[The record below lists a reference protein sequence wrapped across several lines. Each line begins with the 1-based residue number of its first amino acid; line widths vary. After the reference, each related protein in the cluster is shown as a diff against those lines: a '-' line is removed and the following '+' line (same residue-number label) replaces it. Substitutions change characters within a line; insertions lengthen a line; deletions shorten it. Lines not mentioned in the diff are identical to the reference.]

1 MGGALHKM
9 GLGTFIGRLFGR
21 PAEARDDYVRSTI
34 RFMELDRERIK
45 KRLNLEAEGR
55 KRGKQDQPATENES
69 LDDVEQQIVATID
82 SEKKLSHQKFIDHLK
97 TYGDRIRSL
106 GLEGLIADAAAAG
119 DAASTD
125 FKTRVHVGADVLF
138 QLRRDVVLIDDEI
151 ENFKRTHG
159 LRRMAH
165 YPRSRTLR
173 WGFVLVLLLLESVLN
188 GTFLARGHELGL
200 TGGVAEALVIAIL
213 NIGSGLCVGWKVVP
227 NVMHNSPAR
236 KITGV
241 ILTLSYLAFVIGF
254 NLAVAHYRDA
264 LGGEFPDRAGELA
277 IVLVWSDPLGV
288 ASAQSW
294 LLFAMGLGFS
304 LLSAGDGWT
313 MDDPY
318 PGYGKLHRK
327 QNELIEEY
335 AEQKRELMG
344 ELEQIRD
351 AALDALATAG
361 RNIGRRRGEFHQIM
375 QSWRDLKEAFG
386 HHLDHLEHSAKY
398 LLASYRRANEVAR
411 NSPAP
416 AHFEKS
422 WEISRPPAGDGSEEP
437 SQSPSMDAKVEKAL
451 EKIPAQK
458 RRIQAAYESAVY
470 EYRKIEQ
477 LTPEVLRDGAVGQKE
492 A

>member
-1 MGGALHKM
+1 M

-55 KRGKQDQPATENES
+55 KRGEKNQPATDKES

-82 SEKKLSHQKFIDHLK
+82 SEKKLSHQKLIDHLK
-97 TYGDRIRSL
+97 TYGDRIMSL
-106 GLEGLIADAAAAG
+106 GLEGLIAEAAAEA

-125 FKTRVHVGADVLF
+125 FRTRVHDGANVLF

-151 ENFKRTHG
+151 EDFKRTHG

-173 WGFVLVLLLLESVLN
+173 WGIALVLLLLESVLN

-200 TGGVAEALVIAIL
+200 TGGVAEALAIAFL
-213 NIGSGLCVGWKVVP
+213 NIGSGLWVGWKAVP
-227 NVMHNSPAR
+227 NVMHKSPAR

-241 ILTLSYLAFVIGF
+241 ILTLSYLALVIGF

-277 IVLVWSDPLGV
+277 LVSVWSDPLGV
-288 ASAQSW
+288 ASVQSW

-304 LLSAGDGWT
+304 LLAASDGWT

-327 QNELIEEY
+327 QTELIEEY
-335 AEQKRELMG
+335 VEQMRELMD
-344 ELEQIRD
+344 ELERIRD
-351 AALDALATAG
+351 AALEALATAG
-361 RNIGRRRGEFHQIM
+361 RNIERRRGELHQIM
-375 QSWRDLKEAFG
+375 QSRNDLKEAFG
-386 HHLDHLEHSAKY
+386 HHLDHLEHSANY
-398 LLASYRRANEVAR
+398 LLASYRRANEAAR
-411 NSPAP
+411 NSRAP
-416 AHFEKS
+416 ANFGKS
-422 WEISRPPAGDGSEEP
+422 WEIDRPPAGDGSEAP
-437 SQSPSMDAKVEKAL
+437 GQSANMDAKVEKAL
-451 EKIPAQK
+451 EELPAQN
-458 RRIQAAYESAVY
+458 RRIQEAYEAAVY

-477 LTPEVLRDGAVGQKE
+477 LTPEALRDGPVGQK
-492 A
+492 

>member
-1 MGGALHKM
+1 M

-34 RFMELDRERIK
+34 LFMELDRERIK

-55 KRGKQDQPATENES
+55 KRGKQDQPATDKES
-69 LDDVEQQIVATID
+69 PDDVEQQIVATID
-82 SEKKLSHQKFIDHLK
+82 AEKKLSHQKLIDHLK

-106 GLEGLIADAAAAG
+106 GLEGLIAEAAAAG
-119 DAASTD
+119 DAASTN
-125 FKTRVHVGADVLF
+125 FGIRVHVGADVLF
-138 QLRRDVVLIDDEI
+138 QLRRDVVLIDDDI
-151 ENFKRTHG
+151 EDFKRTHG

-173 WGFVLVLLLLESVLN
+173 WGIVAVLLLMESVLN

-200 TGGVAEALVIAIL
+200 TGGVGQALVIAIL
-213 NIGSGLCVGWKVVP
+213 NIGSGLWVGWKAVP
-227 NVMHNSPAR
+227 NVRHKSPAL
-236 KITGV
+236 KIVGV
-241 ILTLSYLAFVIGF
+241 ILTLSYLALVIGF

-264 LGGEFPDRAGELA
+264 LGGEFPDRAGEVMLLSA
-277 IVLVWSDPLGV
+277 WSDPLGV

-304 LLSAGDGWT
+304 LIAAGDGWT

-335 AEQKRELMG
+335 VEQKRELMD

-351 AALDALATAG
+351 AALEVLATAG
-361 RNIGRRRGEFHQIM
+361 RNIERRASEFHGIKE
-375 QSWRDLKEAFG
+375 SRKNLKEAFG
-386 HHLDHLEHSAKY
+386 HHLDHLEHSANY
-398 LLASYRRANEVAR
+398 LLAGYRRANEAAR
-411 NSPAP
+411 NSRAP
-416 AHFEKS
+416 AHFGKS
-422 WEISRPPAGDGSEEP
+422 WEIGRPPAGGGSEEP
-437 SQSPSMDAKVEKAL
+437 GHSANMDATVKNALVEL
-451 EKIPAQK
+451 PTHK
-458 RRIQAAYESAVY
+458 RGIQADYEAAVY

-477 LTPEVLRDGAVGQKE
+477 LTPEALKDGTVG
-492 A
+492 